1 MRGASA
7 LEAALATAGSADLKV
22 FVVWEPVLSTDW
34 GPPNAAA
41 LGRIGDRRV
50 SQFWDRPHALS
61 AAIRAAGDP
70 RVLGERRL
78 KGDIVWDYVAVFPP
92 GVRWDE
98 RYPVPEY
105 AGAPVLDIIDEAR
118 PFLR

>member
-1 MRGASA
+1 
-7 LEAALATAGSADLKV
+7 V

-41 LGRIGDRRV
+41 LARIGDPRV
-50 SQFWDRPHALS
+50 AQFWDRPHALS
-61 AAIRAAGDP
+61 AAIRAAGDA

>member
-1 MRGASA
+1 M
-7 LEAALATAGSADLKV
+7 

-41 LGRIGDRRV
+41 LARIGDPRV
-50 SQFWDRPHALS
+50 EQFWDRPRALS

-92 GVRWDE
+92 GVRWDG
-98 RYPVPEY
+98 RYPLPEY